1 VERNYIIE
9 SLAAIS
15 GYLISNCSI
24 SDNSLS
30 VSFAGIN
37 IALSNSTTV
46 SNNTQGYE
54 PCDYGMSINRC
65 RNSTIAL
72 NEFKNITFSGLEAW
86 SNFDVH
92 IVENSFRAATNEDA
106 FSWAGIWVRGGELIT
121 IQRNVVSDFGFWGID
136 VSGRNHTVKEN
147 NITSCQTAGILV
159 RTNNSTIMG
168 NRINGSFNAIEMVQ
182 ANNTMVHGNTI
193 FGRRAYETGI
203 AIYGGYDCDIYSND
217 ISLVAQG
224 IYLQGATRY
233 NVSSNSVTDG
243 RYGFVFG
250 WYTNWGEPEG
260 PFFDCDIVDNTFD
273 GGGVFPRIQ
282 NYESWEFDT
291 IRFTG
296 NTVHGEPIG
305 FWPVATCEL
314 YWGYDIGR

>member
-1 VERNYIIE
+1 
-9 SLAAIS
+9 
-15 GYLISNCSI
+15 
-24 SDNSLS
+24 
-30 VSFAGIN
+30 
-37 IALSNSTTV
+37 
-46 SNNTQGYE
+46 
-54 PCDYGMSINRC
+54 MSINRC